1 MTRLLLFVV
10 VYFAASVFNGAEAAD
25 GPAYPDSIREEISS
39 LIAAGAHES
48 TDPVFLIQLA
58 QLYLDAGDDLYTN
71 PRKRRTAYE
80 EGAEIAKKVV
90 DLQENNALAH
100 YLYAA
105 NVGSAAELKGLM
117 SSAMKV
123 RTIRHHVERALELDP
138 DHPPTLHMMGM
149 ILEELPGLLGGDEDE
164 ALQYL
169 RRAVEVDPTYTH
181 ARLNLAKVYVKRKNT
196 KAARQQLHA
205 ILDTKTPRNRYTW
218 SRHHQPEAQA
228 LLKQLQH

>member
-1 MTRLLLFVV
+1 MTKLLPCVIILGVGCFGTCI
-10 VYFAASVFNGAEAAD
+10 AWAGAP
-25 GPAYPDSIREEISS
+25 GYPESIREEISS

-48 TDPVFLIQLA
+48 TDPVFLTQLA

-71 PRKRRTAYE
+71 PRKRRIAYE

-90 DLQENNALAH
+90 DLQEDNALAH

-105 NVGSAAELKGLM
+105 NIGSAAELKGLM

-123 RTIRHHVERALELDP
+123 RSIRHHVERALELDP

-149 ILEELPGLLGGDEDE
+149 ILAELPGLLGGDEEE

-181 ARLNLAKVYVKRKNT
+181 ARLNLAKAYVKRKNT
-196 KAARQQLHA
+196 KAARQQLNA
-205 ILDTKTPRNRYTW
+205 ILDTKIPRNLYTW
-218 SRHHQPEAQA
+218 SRHHRPEAQA
-228 LLKQLQH
+228 LLKQLKQ